1 MIDFKKVIAEAI
13 SKVTGIDYK
22 ELITYIE
29 VPKEVNNGDYA
40 FPCFRLAKSLKKAP
54 QIIATEIKEQI
65 QVDQNQ
71 IVKIDVIGGYLN
83 FFVNKEL
90 LTSDNDIVV
99 LAMYLASH
107 FYKTDIDTFYNY
119 YGVTFEKIMKLL
131 NSNAIEEFRN
141 GK

>member
-1 MIDFKKVIAEAI
+1 MASSWLLSLIAEAI

-83 FFVNKEL
+83 FYLNKQKQ
-90 LTSDNDIVV
+90 I
-99 LAMYLASH
+99 
-107 FYKTDIDTFYNY
+107 
-119 YGVTFEKIMKLL
+119 KINK
-131 NSNAIEEFRN
+131 
-141 GK
+141 